1 MTIDLTQLGWKATT
15 RETVL
20 AFQRGWNLGAPLAV
34 DGIVGPKTEAAF
46 AGSMNQLK
54 AGKPTASAH
63 FWFTEFG
70 CRCGRLD
77 CIRINVYRGLI
88 EGLEKLRSAA
98 YPKGL
103 TIASGYRCPAHNRAV
118 GGASTSQHMY
128 GTAAD
133 IPARVAAQTVLNLG
147 AFSGIGANGSTS
159 GLVRHVDVRHLGPK
173 NVTSSSVKIPSR
185 WKY

>member
-1 MTIDLTQLGWKATT
+1 M
-15 RETVL
+15 L
-20 AFQRGWNLGAPLAV
+20 ALQRGSNLGTPLAV
-34 DGIVGPKTEAAF
+34 DGIVGPRTEAAF
-46 AGSMNQLK
+46 AGSLNQLK
-54 AGKPTASAH
+54 AGKPTASEH

-88 EGLEKLRSAA
+88 EGLEKLRSAHC
-98 YPKGL
+98 PKGL
-103 TIASGYRCPAHNRAV
+103 SIISGYRCPAHNRAV
-118 GGASTSQHMY
+118 GGASESQHMY

-133 IPARVAAQTVLNLG
+133 IGARVAAADVLDLG
-147 AFSGIGANGSTS
+147 AFSGIGADGSIS

-173 NVTSSSVKIPSR
+173 NVTSSSVKNPSR